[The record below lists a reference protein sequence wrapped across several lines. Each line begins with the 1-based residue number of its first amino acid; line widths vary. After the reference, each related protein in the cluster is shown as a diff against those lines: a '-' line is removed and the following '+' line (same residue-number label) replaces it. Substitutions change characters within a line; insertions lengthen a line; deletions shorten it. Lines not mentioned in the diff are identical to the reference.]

1 MKRKALGV
9 MVAFAATAPAVVAP
23 KLMAPAQAQPAGAA
37 NAEYPDVPRGHWAY
51 EAINKLSQAGIL
63 EGRPDGNYY
72 GAQPMTRYEFA
83 VAIARLL
90 QKIPTQTG
98 VGGVGAT
105 GQTGQTGQQGPK
117 GDKGDKGDS
126 VPQTLPN
133 DLVHTNQI
141 ANFITRQEVNDLIA
155 ALRKEFADELARLG
169 VRVGALEGRVT
180 ALENRK
186 VAPPRMTTSM
196 GLIGRTGIFG
206 ALDNGTGVFGAPV
219 NGDGRVIVRGNNAL
233 GGTGFVQLPG
243 RTIPDRRNRV
253 GDTKFGYT
261 DFELRLTDRI
271 SDRLSAS
278 AALRSLGN
286 TQEDPWAG
294 DSEGGLYLREA
305 YAVADMT
312 DKKTFLVKNLS
323 AVLGRQRT
331 KIAQGLLYDND
342 LSPTDQAH
350 LMGNI
355 GPIKLSGF
363 IGSNDGASTLGGT
376 NNAGVPGLGAPGNIL
391 SHNPYLNSGAVRYL
405 GLSTFDANG
414 NRNGSLVGFAGQPT
428 GAYRE
433 GNESLIRASASLFRI
448 GGRPVELGISK
459 LLAGV
464 QNQEGVSYDLSLP
477 LFRRT
482 IGVEYVDQQR
492 YMDAN
497 SPVLAQGNRA
507 VGSPHAYN
515 ITLPALR
522 TKILDLNLAYGAAE
536 DGFEYFAASS
546 ANPYARTYGEAV
558 FDRPLA
564 LGAPLVNGGGP
575 GGAGANYMAAKRAF
589 DVSGTVR
596 VPVSFLRRTPIDFR
610 WYNAH
615 GTGGVDLGSVW
626 SVGSTFNVTPGLDLE
641 LKYGRY
647 QISGPTPS
655 VNYFRVGANI
665 GF

>member
-9 MVAFAATAPAVVAP
+9 LVAFAATAPAVVAP
-23 KLMAPAQAQPAGAA
+23 KLVAPAQAQPA

-90 QKIPTQTG
+90 GKIPPPQ
-98 VGGVGAT
+98 VIPPAT
-105 GQTGQTGQQGPK
+105 NNTPGRNGDPGQKGDRGEQGPK
-117 GDKGDKGDS
+117 GDVGPPG
-126 VPQTLPN
+126 PQLP
-133 DLVHTNQI
+133 DLVFKRDI

-180 ALENRK
+180 ALENKK
-186 VAPPRMTTSM
+186 VAPPRMTTSF
-196 GLIGRTGIFG
+196 GLR
-206 ALDNGTGVFGAPV
+206 ASTGVFGAID
-219 NGDGRVIVRGNNAL
+219 NGTAGAFPGGPGRVIVNGGNAP
-233 GGTGFVQLPG
+233 GGLGFVALPG
-243 RTIPDRRNRV
+243 RSIADRQTRV

-286 TQEDPWAG
+286 TQEDQWAG
-294 DSEGGLYLREA
+294 DSEGGAYLREA

-312 DKKTFLVKNLS
+312 DKKAFLVKNLS
-323 AVLGRQRT
+323 AVIGRQRT

-363 IGSNDGASTLGGT
+363 TGSNDGASTLGVGDQNTGT
-376 NNAGVPGLGAPGNIL
+376 GRPNLG
-391 SHNPYLNSGAVRYL
+391 NPYLDSGAVKYL
-405 GLSTFDANG
+405 GSNIVGGGGAI
-414 NRNGSLVGFAGQPT
+414 VGFAGTADLPAG
-428 GAYRE
+428 GAFLE
-433 GNESLIRASASLFRI
+433 GNEALIRASASLFRI

-464 QNQEGVSYDLSLP
+464 QNQEGYSYDLSLP
-477 LFRRT
+477 LFKRT
-482 IGVEYVDQQR
+482 IGVEYVNQQR
-492 YMDAN
+492 GFN
-497 SPVLAQGNRA
+497 GVRTPGT
-507 VGSPHAYN
+507 PHAYN
-515 ITLPALR
+515 ITVPVLR
-522 TKILDLNLAYGAAE
+522 TKLVDLNAAYGAAE
-536 DGFEYFAASS
+536 DGFEYFVASS
-546 ANPYARTYGEAV
+546 ANPYARTYAEAV

-564 LGAPLVNGGGP
+564 LGAPMVNGNVGG
-575 GGAGANYMAAKRAF
+575 GGANYMAAKRAF

-596 VPVSFLRRTPIDFR
+596 VPISFLRRTPIDFR

-615 GTGGVDLGSVW
+615 GTGGINLGSVW

-655 VNYFRVGANI
+655 VNYFRLGANI